1 MDWVIHYIH
10 NTGTKFWS
18 FCRVLA
24 YQSSINT
31 HSCLHF
37 TTATWTPLYLAEYS
51 FTVSLIRI
59 TIRNTHT
66 HTHTH
71 LLFISRNTI
80 FLKIIYLLIVMG
92 LSMFF
97 SSENDVIHHH
107 SSPYASVDCTLSLG
121 TPSTRLCNDDDDRRF
136 STHTSNNISNALG
149 SWDFLHGGKKAGGG
163 GGNNL
168 GARRCANCDTT
179 STPLWRNGPSGPKVY
194 NM

>member
-18 FCRVLA
+18 FCRVLT

-80 FLKIIYLLIVMG
+80 FLKIIYLRKWWVCQC
-92 LSMFF
+92 
-97 SSENDVIHHH
+97 
-107 SSPYASVDCTLSLG
+107 SSPLKMMSSIITPRLMLLLTALSPLELPPLASATTTMTVDSLLILRTISP
-121 TPSTRLCNDDDDRRF
+121 TP
-136 STHTSNNISNALG
+136 
-149 SWDFLHGGKKAGGG
+149 
-163 GGNNL
+163 
-168 GARRCANCDTT
+168 
-179 STPLWRNGPSGPKVY
+179 
-194 NM
+194 